1 MFETATD
8 KPFLEGEQLNPMD
21 FKKMNVA
28 IDNLETD
35 LKSPGILSNKVLRS
49 FYTGS
54 AKTMRN
60 PITRDFYNT
69 LVNANEFRN
78 RHSQQMMT
86 SYNKMISDLK
96 LAIMDFQGDTD
107 MSKVDAGKYQ
117 WRDLVRIN
125 HLKGKRKANQLF
137 ESLNVKEKALL
148 RKKSEE
154 QPFVKEMDDLFE
166 FLGNEGSVFQDFMD
180 RVTTGNDLVLK
191 RKYRENPDIY
201 KGYIGRINNA
211 ATRWS
216 KIQQESKITLVQSI
230 KNLSE
235 TINMKYGKTSKT
247 AQRLIDEY
255 KDIANRLDNSDEG
268 YIPHYVIDIMGESLE
283 MSDRINKT
291 ENSIQIDDILLEYVG
306 KAKEIN
312 TNLSQRLKAKS
323 KEPNEYFSRNPVL
336 YASKYIE
343 QIIQFN
349 HNSFVDK
356 AYTEGLKKLTNV
368 AMKNDGKESGAAKV
382 YLDVF
387 EDMYS
392 AATNKNRNIDKN
404 DNAENLFRLLTSLQ
418 FVSKLGWSTRGA
430 VRNGTQRLLN
440 FVQFGALAQADAMK
454 ELGVMSNAN
463 KEYKDR
469 MTTELNHHGLQFGDI
484 SKVTD
489 GSVTAAD
496 LIANGIDTESGQLT
510 YTDRQTVLQKM
521 TVAGIKLA
529 DASSI
534 LTKFA
539 ENLNRQSTF
548 KVAFHK
554 RVKQLEKTK
563 DFQFAEGETLDKMYR
578 QAGNY
583 AAKMVELLH
592 FEYSPIG
599 KAKVLQSKPG
609 AILGQFMHYAFSF
622 ANFQAQMLKDYK
634 NAFKAGDYA
643 GQEAGRIVRMA
654 SLIAITDA
662 LSILF
667 NANLSSYVQNDTFDR
682 ATEFLKFLAG
692 DEEEKREAFYGKGL
706 AGAIGSVPV
715 SDLIEIHNL
724 GAAAGYWEMLADPES
739 TAGWLMGM
747 KQYDKID
754 NKEFAKEV
762 AGMFSI
768 EGERL
773 LRRTGPALFY
783 KGSTLSN
790 IITAE
795 FGLYP
800 GTTTLGFK
808 TRSARENVMDRLKIG
823 TKPKV
828 GRRSYKGKYSRNS
841 VLKSLDNFS

>member
-1 MFETATD
+1 
-8 KPFLEGEQLNPMD
+8 
-21 FKKMNVA
+21 
-28 IDNLETD
+28 
-35 LKSPGILSNKVLRS
+35 
-49 FYTGS
+49 
-54 AKTMRN
+54 
-60 PITRDFYNT
+60 
-69 LVNANEFRN
+69 
-78 RHSQQMMT
+78 
-86 SYNKMISDLK
+86 
-96 LAIMDFQGDTD
+96 MDFQGDTD

-148 RKKSEE
+148 RKKSGE

-201 KGYIGRINNA
+201 KAYIGRINNA

-291 ENSIQIDDILLEYVG
+291 ENSVQIDDILLEYVG

-387 EDMYS
+387 DDMYS

-454 ELGVMSNAN
+454 ELGVMSSAN

-484 SKVTD
+484 SKAV
-489 GSVTAAD
+489 S
-496 LIANGIDTESGQLT
+496 
-510 YTDRQTVLQKM
+510 YTHLR
-521 TVAGIKLA
+521 A
-529 DASSI
+529 
-534 LTKFA
+534 
-539 ENLNRQSTF
+539 
-548 KVAFHK
+548 H
-554 RVKQLEKTK
+554 
-563 DFQFAEGETLDKMYR
+563 ETLRYR
-578 QAGNY
+578 
-583 AAKMVELLH
+583 VCR
-592 FEYSPIG
+592 
-599 KAKVLQSKPG
+599 V
-609 AILGQFMHYAFSF
+609 
-622 ANFQAQMLKDYK
+622 
-634 NAFKAGDYA
+634 
-643 GQEAGRIVRMA
+643 
-654 SLIAITDA
+654 
-662 LSILF
+662 
-667 NANLSSYVQNDTFDR
+667 
-682 ATEFLKFLAG
+682 
-692 DEEEKREAFYGKGL
+692 
-706 AGAIGSVPV
+706 
-715 SDLIEIHNL
+715 
-724 GAAAGYWEMLADPES
+724 
-739 TAGWLMGM
+739 
-747 KQYDKID
+747 
-754 NKEFAKEV
+754 
-762 AGMFSI
+762 
-768 EGERL
+768 
-773 LRRTGPALFY
+773 
-783 KGSTLSN
+783 
-790 IITAE
+790 
-795 FGLYP
+795 
-800 GTTTLGFK
+800 
-808 TRSARENVMDRLKIG
+808 
-823 TKPKV
+823 V
-828 GRRSYKGKYSRNS
+828 G
-841 VLKSLDNFS
+841 